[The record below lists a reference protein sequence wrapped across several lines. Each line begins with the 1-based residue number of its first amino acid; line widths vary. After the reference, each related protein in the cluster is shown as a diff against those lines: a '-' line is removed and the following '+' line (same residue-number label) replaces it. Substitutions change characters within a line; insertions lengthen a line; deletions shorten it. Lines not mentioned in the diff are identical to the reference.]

1 MSSLL
6 ETAINLSANKL
17 TQQIPDYKRFLF
29 NKINK
34 SDSKIIGIYGARG
47 VGKTTL
53 MLQLLRDLNLS
64 LRETIYISCDHPVF
78 SGFSLFDFLEEFNKK
93 GGKIAFIDEVHKAPE
108 FQAHIKSVYDF
119 LDVKVIFS
127 GSSAVQITNPDFT
140 RRFSMYRLPALSLR
154 EFIELELNIS
164 LKSYQLEEIIKNHQ
178 DIALEII
185 RELGKEKIL
194 KLFAD
199 YLEYGVYPF
208 YLEDKKK
215 FKDRLSDSLNA
226 TLYTDL
232 AEIYSIH
239 PEKIVT
245 LKKLLTTIAVSEP
258 LELSVENIASVT
270 GISKATLY
278 KYIEYLAR
286 AELIMLIQ
294 NEAKRF
300 KSIRKPDK
308 LYLGN
313 TNLLN
318 SLCLNAKKGT
328 VRETFFASM
337 LRYMH
342 SLYYSNE
349 VDFLIDETY
358 FFEVGGK
365 NKDFSQVKNNKNS
378 YLAIDDIEIGLDRRI
393 PLWLFG
399 FLY

>member
-6 ETAINLSANKL
+6 EIAVNLSANKI

-29 NKINK
+29 YDIKK

-53 MLQLLRDLNLS
+53 MLQLLKDLNLP

-78 SGFSLFDFLEEFNKK
+78 SGVSLFDFLEEFSKK
-93 GGKIAFIDEVHKAPE
+93 GGKIAFVDEVHKAPE
-108 FQAHIKSVYDF
+108 FQAHLKSTYDF
-119 LDVKVIFS
+119 LDIKVIFS
-127 GSSAVQITNPDFT
+127 GSSAVQMTNPDFT

-164 LKSYQLEEIIKNHQ
+164 LKNYLLEEIIKNHQ
-178 DIALEII
+178 DVALEII
-185 RELGKEKIL
+185 RELNKEKIL
-194 KLFAD
+194 KLFGD

-215 FKDRLSDSLNA
+215 FKDRLSDSINA

-232 AEIYSIH
+232 AEIYNIH

-278 KYIEYLAR
+278 KYIDYLSR
-286 AELIMLIQ
+286 AELIMYIQ

-308 LYLGN
+308 LYLAN

-318 SLCLNAKKGT
+318 ALCLNAKKGT
-328 VRETFFASM
+328 MRETFFASM
-337 LRYMH
+337 LRYRH
-342 SLYYSNE
+342 SLYYSNK
-349 VDFLIDETY
+349 VDFLINEKY
-358 FFEVGGK
+358 LFEVGGK

-378 YLAIDDIEIGLDRRI
+378 YLAIDDIEMGFERKI